1 MQKKSSAQRGFTL
14 IELLVVI
21 AIIGIL
27 SSVVLASLNTARKK
41 GNDAA
46 VKSNLA
52 TVQTQAQ
59 LYYDDNS
66 NKFSGT
72 GSQVNG
78 TANCDVA
85 STMFSKNATP
95 PTIYNAIQSANKS
108 SLDSTKTLCH
118 VDASGQ
124 DYAINIQLST
134 GDYWCVDSTGVEKT
148 EPAALADGVNK
159 CS

>member
-52 TVQTQAQ
+52 TIQTQAQ

-66 NKFSGT
+66 NKFSST
-72 GSQVNG
+72 GSQVNETG
-78 TANCDVA
+78 DCSATAG
-85 STMFSKNATP
+85 TMFVDH
-95 PTIYNAIQSANKS
+95 TIANAIKSANKS
-108 SLDSTKTLCH
+108 SLDSTKTECN
-118 VDASGQ
+118 VDAGGQ
-124 DYAINIQLST
+124 TYAMNVQLST
-134 GDYWCVDSTGVEKT
+134 GSYWCVDSTGVEKI
-148 EPAALADGVNK
+148 EAAALGSGVNG
-159 CS
+159 CL